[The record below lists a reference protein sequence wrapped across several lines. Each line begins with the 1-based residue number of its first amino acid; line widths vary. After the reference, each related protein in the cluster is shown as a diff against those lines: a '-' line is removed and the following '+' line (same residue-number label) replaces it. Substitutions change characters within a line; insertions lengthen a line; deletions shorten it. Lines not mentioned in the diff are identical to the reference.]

1 MVEIK
6 KMEESPMKFDYL
18 KGRIFVLGLA
28 AAVLTPIAAL
38 AQDAS
43 IATTRDYIATVTK
56 PNAPWTGPT
65 SGPLAQKDKTIV
77 YVSADER
84 NGGALGVGAGVEEAG
99 KAIGWTVRVLDGQG
113 TVSGRSSALQQAMAL
128 KPDGIVLGTV
138 DAKEQAE
145 LINQAAA
152 TGIKVVGWHS
162 VTKPGPSAQYKL
174 FTNIATDPLDVA
186 KAAASHAVADSD
198 GKAGVVIFTDS
209 TYAIALAKSD
219 AMAQVI
225 KACLGCKVL
234 DVEDTPLAEASTRMP
249 QLTTSLLQRFGAEWT
264 YSLSI
269 NDLTF
274 DFMSASLSS
283 AGVPQDGHPRNISA
297 GDGSE
302 AAFQRIRENFY
313 QSGTVAEPLSLHGW
327 QAVDELN
334 RAFHNEPP
342 SGFVQP
348 PFLVTKENIH
358 SEGGD
363 KNTFIPS
370 NNYKQH
376 YLEIW
381 GVK

>member
-1 MVEIK
+1 
-6 KMEESPMKFDYL
+6 MKQ
-18 KGRIFVLGLA
+18 RILVLGLA
-28 AAVLTPIAAL
+28 ATMLTPIAAF
-38 AQDAS
+38 AQDAGIS
-43 IATTRDYIATVTK
+43 ATRDYIANITK

-65 SGPLAQKDKTIV
+65 SGAPAQKDKTIV

-145 LINQAAA
+145 LISQAAA
-152 TGIKVVGWHS
+152 AGIKVVGWHS
-162 VTKPGPSAQYKL
+162 ATKPGPSDEYKL

-186 KAAASHAVADSD
+186 KAAASYAVADSN

-209 TYAIALAKSD
+209 TYAIAVAKSD
-219 AMAQVI
+219 AMAEVI

-283 AGVPQDGHPRNISA
+283 AGILQDGQPRNISA

-302 AAFQRIRENFY
+302 AAFQRIRDNFY

-334 RAFHNEPP
+334 RAFAGAPP
-342 SGFVQP
+342 SGFVAP
-348 PFLVTKENIH
+348 VHLVTSKNIG
-358 SEGGD
+358 SDGGP
-363 KNTFIPS
+363 KNAYDPDDGYRDAYT
-370 NNYKQH
+370 K
-376 YLEIW
+376 IW
-381 GVK
+381 NGK